1 MNADADIDV
10 TGGKVRAKAGS
21 GTLAV
26 TINGAETV
34 EKGTKETT
42 LKLEYETAVSLTNLP
57 GGVEFSLDPNLSGID
72 KANVSISGITATLDE
87 TALPTRIAWTD
98 LPLLV

>member
-1 MNADADIDV
+1 MIDWTAAAISAGVRTGSELERSTLKETVVGSPVSPLELNADADIDV

-34 EKGTKETT
+34 EKGTKETHSQ
-42 LKLEYETAVSLTNLP
+42 SLNMKQRFL
-57 GGVEFSLDPNLSGID
+57 
-72 KANVSISGITATLDE
+72 
-87 TALPTRIAWTD
+87 
-98 LPLLV
+98 